1 MNVEPE
7 ETGSEVPEADALEQ
21 RTPVLPESPEEL
33 PEMEL
38 LPDGVPQADFI
49 DQGRAVQPGS
59 AGYDG
64 IATAEAEADEADL
77 IEAALGLSADDEEDY
92 PDARE
97 DAG

>member
-1 MNVEPE
+1 MNIEPE
-7 ETGSEVPEADALEQ
+7 ETGPEVPEADALEQ
-21 RTPVLPESPEEL
+21 RTPVLPENPEES
-33 PEMEL
+33 PVTEQ

-49 DQGRAVQPGS
+49 EQRTAVRPGS

-64 IATAEAEADEADL
+64 IAATEAEADEADL
-77 IEAALGLSADDEEDY
+77 IEGAMGLSADDEEDY